1 MDVES
6 EDSHNSDLE
15 KSAMNIDEWGIVE
28 QRETF
33 YEDDIVREYGGNF
46 HNDKYNDICL
56 IKYNDI
62 INIFGTQLLLYPT
75 FVDQNE
81 AITNISV
88 KLDCFHT
95 IIFNTLKLYQKYRA
109 Y

>member
-33 YEDDIVREYGGNF
+33 YEDDNIIVFNQAY
-46 HNDKYNDICL
+46 IV
-56 IKYNDI
+56 
-62 INIFGTQLLLYPT
+62 IF
-75 FVDQNE
+75 V
-81 AITNISV
+81 IV
-88 KLDCFHT
+88 KVST
-95 IIFNTLKLYQKYRA
+95 IFSNY
-109 Y
+109 